1 MFTQDGWMYGAIFF
15 CCFFEN
21 ASAMFCF
28 VDFETSHD
36 FPSTWG
42 RVENDWIY
50 ILGIYFSFLSINFS
64 FLSALD
70 PIQIGRCN
78 YKKNKKKNCTVIQT
92 WHDSRCENRSWV
104 WCYRGEMCLWGEQE
118 VRGHWLEC
126 CIPVIFQVCWVTNIV
141 NDFSHINDRPQD
153 SETQKRKIEK
163 TKFPV
168 WQHVMTELY
177 TEKRY
182 WSCKL

>member
-28 VDFETSHD
+28 MDFETSHD

-50 ILGIYFSFLSINFS
+50 ILGIYFSFLSINFF

-78 YKKNKKKNCTVIQT
+78 YKKKQKKTVL
-92 WHDSRCENRSWV
+92 WSKHDMTVGVRTDPGSGVTEEKCVCEVNRRSGVTGWNAAFLSSSRCAGWRTLLMTS
-104 WCYRGEMCLWGEQE
+104 
-118 VRGHWLEC
+118 
-126 CIPVIFQVCWVTNIV
+126 VT
-141 NDFSHINDRPQD
+141 
-153 SETQKRKIEK
+153 
-163 TKFPV
+163 
-168 WQHVMTELY
+168 
-177 TEKRY
+177 
-182 WSCKL
+182 